1 MLKTSHGGKDDL
13 GSDSSPARISAGRA
27 KPRRPSLPPRGRK
40 EILNAVLDAAT
51 HLFAKYGPASVSV
64 RDIAR
69 VARINHAL
77 VHRHFGSK
85 RAVLD
90 AVVERTVQRLAGI
103 ASKITDAQSGAQR
116 LFEAGLEN
124 AFYTRIL
131 ARAMLDNPALP
142 QVLQHGFPIIS
153 RMIELLEGKREKSD
167 TSELRLRVGAAS
179 ALTMGWLLFEPFL
192 LRATELEHRERAEV
206 RNSLVRLIETILKD
220 ERTEDS
226 LS

>member
-1 MLKTSHGGKDDL
+1 MLKTPHSGKDDR
-13 GSDSSPARISAGRA
+13 GPDFSPPRIGARRA

-40 EILNAVLDAAT
+40 EILDAVLDAAT
-51 HLFAKYGPASVSV
+51 RLFAKSGPASVSV

-90 AVVERTVQRLAGI
+90 AVVERTVQRLAAI
-103 ASKITDAQSGAQR
+103 AARITDAHSGAQR

-124 AFYTRIL
+124 DFYTRIL

-142 QVLQHGFPIIS
+142 QVLQHGFPIIR
-153 RMIELLEGKREKSD
+153 RMIELLEGKREKGD

-192 LRATELEHRERAEV
+192 LRATELENRERADV
-206 RNSLVRLIETILKD
+206 RNSLVRLIETILMD
-220 ERTEDS
+220 ERTEDP
-226 LS
+226 LG